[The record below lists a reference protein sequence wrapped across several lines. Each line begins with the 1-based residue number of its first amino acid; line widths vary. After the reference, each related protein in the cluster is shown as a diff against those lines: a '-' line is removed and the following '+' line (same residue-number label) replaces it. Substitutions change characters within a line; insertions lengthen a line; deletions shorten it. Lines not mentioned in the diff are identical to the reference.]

1 MKCPGSGRMAAG
13 HRYQWRKKLV
23 ACERCK
29 AWFRPYDLIYDTP
42 RGNVALGII
51 PPHPMMQR

>member
-1 MKCPGSGRMAAG
+1 MAAG

-29 AWFRPYDLIYDTP
+29 AWFHCDKLIYYTP
-42 RGNVALGII
+42 ERHVALGLI
-51 PPHPMMQR
+51 PDHRSKGPTSRRS